1 MKDSLES
8 QISTFVKHR
17 YNQTP
22 KVHVAINQSTGRCL
36 IQRYPH
42 MLRLN
47 YSTIHTQSKQ
57 FPNPN
62 PFVYGF
68 SAIYPGRVNFG
79 NLMLCNWIVF
89 LHYKVS

>member
-1 MKDSLES
+1 
-8 QISTFVKHR
+8 
-17 YNQTP
+17 
-22 KVHVAINQSTGRCL
+22 
-36 IQRYPH
+36 

-62 PFVYGF
+62 PIVYGF

-79 NLMLCNWIVF
+79 NLMLCKWIVF